1 MASSWFY
8 ILGWFPSLF
17 AIVGNIMVVLI
28 ILSRT
33 RLHILPNWFVL
44 SLAVADFAVG
54 LTCFPT
60 IFICGKLVLC
70 ESNWGYDIAVLA
82 IYSSVTNLVAM
93 TVDRY
98 IAIIKPLRYVR
109 WMTSRRAASLVALS
123 WSIPVALD
131 FIPTLCAR
139 LGKCN
144 MQNAPLILSKM
155 VLLEIAPCLFL
166 LIATIQIII
175 TARRHWGQTARL
187 HAQLRFNQ
195 FSHRQPRDFSSA
207 RVIIT
212 VVIVFLAC
220 YCVELYSVIRFL
232 VNSSIPTLEVV
243 NVIVLLVV
251 LNSSINP
258 IAYAL
263 FKRDIRREL
272 KTLCRPFR
280 RPILRHNKVTVEIV
294 NIVK

>member
-1 MASSWFY
+1 MATSWFY
-8 ILGWFPSLF
+8 TLGWGSSVL
-17 AIVGNIMVVLI
+17 AIFGNSMVVLI

-60 IFICGKLVLC
+60 IFLCGKLVLC
-70 ESNWGYDIAVLA
+70 ESNLGYDIGVLA
-82 IYSSVTNLVAM
+82 IYSSVTNLCAM

-98 IAIIKPLRYVR
+98 IAIIKPLRYVT
-109 WMTSRRAASLVALS
+109 WMTSRRAAFLVALA
-123 WSIPVALD
+123 WIIPIALD

-139 LGKCN
+139 LEKCN
-144 MQNAPLILSKM
+144 MQNKRLIFSKM
-155 VLLEIAPCLFL
+155 ILLEILPCVIL
-166 LIATIQIII
+166 LIATVQILL
-175 TARRHWGQTARL
+175 TARRHWWQTARL

-195 FSHRQPRDFSSA
+195 VNHRQRRDFSSVK
-207 RVIIT
+207 VIIT
-212 VVIVFLAC
+212 VVMVFLTC

-243 NVIVLLVV
+243 NVILLLAVV
-251 LNSSINP
+251 NSAANP

-272 KTLCRPFR
+272 KILPRPFR
-280 RPILRHNKVTVEIV
+280 CAALRHNEVTAA
-294 NIVK
+294 

>member
-1 MASSWFY
+1 MATSWFY
-8 ILGWFPSLF
+8 TLGWISSVF
-17 AIVGNIMVVLI
+17 AIFGNTMVVLI
-28 ILSRT
+28 ILCRT

-60 IFICGKLVLC
+60 IFLCGKLVLC
-70 ESNWGYDIAVLA
+70 ESNLGYDIAVLA
-82 IYSSVTNLVAM
+82 IYSSVTNLCAM

-98 IAIIKPLRYVR
+98 IAIIKPLRYVT
-109 WMTSRRAASLVALS
+109 WMTSRRAAFLVALA
-123 WSIPVALD
+123 WIIPITLD

-139 LGKCN
+139 LEKCN
-144 MQNAPLILSKM
+144 MQNKGLIFSKM
-155 VLLEIAPCLFL
+155 ILLEILPSVIL
-166 LIATIQIII
+166 LSATVQIML
-175 TARRHWGQTARL
+175 TARRHWWQTARL

-195 FSHRQPRDFSSA
+195 VNHRQRRDFSSVK
-207 RVIIT
+207 VIIT
-212 VVIVFLAC
+212 VVVVFLTC

-243 NVIVLLVV
+243 HVIVLLVLV
-251 LNSSINP
+251 NSAANP

-272 KTLCRPFR
+272 KILCRPFR
-280 RPILRHNKVTVEIV
+280 CAALRHNEVTAA
-294 NIVK
+294 

>member
-1 MASSWFY
+1 MATLWFY
-8 ILGWFPSLF
+8 ILGWFSSVF
-17 AIVGNIMVVLI
+17 AILGNTMVVLI

-60 IFICGKLVLC
+60 IFLCEKLVLC
-70 ESNWGYDIAVLA
+70 ESTWGYDIAVLA
-82 IYSSVTNLVAM
+82 IYSSVTNLCAM

-98 IAIIKPLRYVR
+98 IAIIKPLRYVT
-109 WMTSRRAASLVALS
+109 WMTSRRAAFLVLLA
-123 WSIPVALD
+123 WSIPIALD

-139 LGKCN
+139 LEKCN
-144 MQNAPLILSKM
+144 MQNRSLIFSKM
-155 VLLEIAPCLFL
+155 ILLEIVPCVIL
-166 LIATIQIII
+166 LIATIQIIL
-175 TARRHWGQTARL
+175 TARRHWWQTARL

-195 FSHRQPRDFSSA
+195 VNHRQPRDISSVK
-207 RVIIT
+207 VIIT
-212 VVIVFLAC
+212 VVIGFLTC
-220 YCVELYSVIRFL
+220 YCVELFSVIRFL
-232 VNSSIPTLEVV
+232 FNSSIPTLEVI
-243 NVIVLLVV
+243 NVIVLLAVV
-251 LNSSINP
+251 NSAANP

-280 RPILRHNKVTVEIV
+280 CEALRHNEVTAA
-294 NIVK
+294 

>member
-8 ILGWFPSLF
+8 ILGWFPSGF
-17 AIVGNIMVVLI
+17 AILGNTMVVLL
-28 ILSRT
+28 ILFRT
-33 RLHILPNWFVL
+33 RLHIRPNWFVL
-44 SLAVADFAVG
+44 SLAVSDFAVG

-60 IFICGKLVLC
+60 IFICGKPVLC
-70 ESNWGYDIAVLA
+70 ESTWGYDIAVLA
-82 IYSSVTNLVAM
+82 IYSSVTNLCAM

-98 IAIIKPLRYVR
+98 IAIIKPLRYVT

-123 WSIPVALD
+123 WSIPIALD

-144 MQNAPLILSKM
+144 MQNTTLIFSKM
-155 VLLEIAPCLFL
+155 VLLEIVPCLFL

-175 TARRHWGQTARL
+175 TARKHWGQTARL

-195 FSHRQPRDFSSA
+195 VNHRQSRVFSSA
-207 RVIIT
+207 RVIII

-251 LNSSINP
+251 VNSAANP

-272 KTLCRPFR
+272 KILCRPFR
-280 RPILRHNKVTVEIV
+280 CQVLRHTKVTAA
-294 NIVK
+294 